1 MILVLGTAEDRHAAA
16 IYNKIVAR
24 GNRVAYFDARLY
36 PKDMTITFDGA
47 LPMSGTIRYRDGQAP
62 IDLSTVNCIYCRQ
75 WDDLLSGMAAGV
87 KEGLQDEVELREAE
101 ASLGSLFRGL
111 ECHWVNP
118 IDSLKNSRY
127 RIHQLQKIRT
137 QGIRVP
143 EIIVSNDFRRVQAF
157 FSMTEEKLLYRPSG
171 WNNSSW
177 NIGQIDDI
185 GRHISDLPGTPVE
198 YQENIPGDEV
208 RAYVIGDSVFAGVV
222 EAAES
227 DFTGTLGGDYVRP
240 VELPQEAKRTCIRA
254 AATLDLVF
262 CSVDLR
268 ITPEGEFVVVDVDAN
283 PMFMHFEQT
292 TRLPISDRLVELL
305 IASDV
310 DAYDSRMTMNA
321 A

>member
-24 GNRVAYFDARLY
+24 GRRVAYFDARLY
-36 PKDMTITFDGA
+36 PKDMTLTFDGA
-47 LPMSGTIRYRDGQAP
+47 LPMSGTIRYRDGQSA
-62 IDLSTVNCIYCRQ
+62 IDLSSVNCIYCRH
-75 WDDLLSGMAAGV
+75 WDDILAETNSSGGF
-87 KEGLQDEVELREAE
+87 QDEVERRETE

-111 ECHWVNP
+111 ECYWVNP
-118 IDSLKNSRY
+118 IDSLNNARY
-127 RIHQLQKIRT
+127 RIRQLQKIRT

-177 NIGQIDDI
+177 NLGQIDDI
-185 GRHISDLPGTPVE
+185 GRQISDLPGTPVE

-222 EAAES
+222 ETDES
-227 DFTGTLGGDYVRP
+227 DYTGGLGGDHVRP
-240 VELPQEAKRTCIRA
+240 IELPQEAKRVCIRA
-254 AATLDLVF
+254 AATLDLLF

-268 ITPEGEFVVVDVDAN
+268 ITPEGDFAVVDVDAN
-283 PMFMHFEQT
+283 PLFLHFEQA

-310 DAYDSRMTMNA
+310 DAYDSRMAINA
-321 A
+321 

>member
-24 GNRVAYFDARLY
+24 GNRVAYFDSRLY
-36 PKDMTITFDGA
+36 PKDMTVTFDSA
-47 LPMSGTIRYRDGQAP
+47 LPMSGTIRYRDGQSA
-62 IDLSTVNCIYCRQ
+62 IDLSTVNCIFCRH
-75 WDDLLSGMAAGV
+75 WDDLLVGGISGT
-87 KEGLQDEVELREAE
+87 QDEVEMRETE
-101 ASLGSLFRGL
+101 SSLGSLFRGL
-111 ECHWVNP
+111 ECFWVNP
-118 IDSLKNSRY
+118 IESLNNSRY

-171 WNNSSW
+171 WNHTSW

-222 EAAES
+222 ESTDS
-227 DFTGTLGGDYVRP
+227 DYAGGLSGDHLRAI
-240 VELPQEAKRTCIRA
+240 ELPQEAKRVCIRA
-254 AATLDLVF
+254 AATLDLLF
-262 CSVDLR
+262 CSVDMR
-268 ITPEGEFVVVDVDAN
+268 ITPEGEFAVVDVDAN
-283 PMFMHFEQT
+283 PMFMHFEQS

-310 DAYDSRMTMNA
+310 DAYNSRMAINA
-321 A
+321 

>member
-1 MILVLGTAEDRHAAA
+1 MA
-16 IYNKIVAR
+16 
-24 GNRVAYFDARLY
+24 
-36 PKDMTITFDGA
+36 
-47 LPMSGTIRYRDGQAP
+47 GTIRFRDGQAA
-62 IDLSTVNCIYCRQ
+62 IDLGSVNCIYCRH
-75 WDDLLSGMAAGV
+75 WDDLISGIASDN
-87 KEGLQDEVELREAE
+87 QDEVELRETE

-111 ECHWVNP
+111 ECQWVNS
-118 IDSLKNSRY
+118 IESLNNARY
-127 RIHQLQKIRT
+127 RIHQLQKIRA

-171 WNNSSW
+171 WNNSNW
-177 NIGQIDDI
+177 NVGQIDDI

-222 EAAES
+222 ESAEA
-227 DFTGTLGGDYVRP
+227 DFTGTMGGHYIRP
-240 VELPQEAKRTCIRA
+240 VELPQEAKRTCLTA
-254 AATLDLVF
+254 AVTLGLVF
-262 CSVDLR
+262 CSVEMR

-310 DAYDSRMTMNA
+310 DAYDSHMTMHA

>member
-24 GNRVAYFDARLY
+24 GTRVAYFDARLY
-36 PKDMTITFDGA
+36 PRDMTVTFDGA
-47 LPMSGTIRYRDGQAP
+47 LPMSGTIRYRDGRAA
-62 IDLSTVNCIYCRQ
+62 IDLSAVNCIYCRH
-75 WDDLLSGMAAGV
+75 WDDLIHAVDGS
-87 KEGLQDEVELREAE
+87 QDEVELRETE

-111 ECHWVNP
+111 ECNWINP
-118 IDSLKNSRY
+118 IDALKNSRY

-157 FSMTEEKLLYRPSG
+157 FSMTEEQLLYRPSG

-177 NIGQIDDI
+177 NLGQIDDI

-198 YQENIPGDEV
+198 YQENIQGDEV

-222 EAAES
+222 ESEAS

-240 VELPQEAKRTCIRA
+240 VELPQEAKRTCLRA
-254 AATLDLVF
+254 AAALELVF
-262 CSVDLR
+262 CAIDMR
-268 ITPEGEFVVVDVDAN
+268 ITPEGEFAVIDVEAN
-283 PMFMHFEQT
+283 PLFMHFEQT

-310 DAYDSRMTMNA
+310 AAFDARVAYNA

>member
-24 GNRVAYFDARLY
+24 GSRVAYFDARLY

-47 LPMSGTIRYRDGQAP
+47 TPMSGTIRYRDGQSA
-62 IDLSTVNCIYCRQ
+62 IDLSAVNCIYCRH
-75 WDDLLSGMAAGV
+75 WDDLLSGMASGV
-87 KEGLQDEVELREAE
+87 QDEVELRETE
-101 ASLGSLFRGL
+101 SSLGSLFRGL

-118 IDSLKNSRY
+118 IDSLKNARY
-127 RIHQLQKIRT
+127 RIRQLQKIRAE
-137 QGIRVP
+137 GIRVP

-171 WNNSSW
+171 WNNSNW
-177 NIGQIDDI
+177 NLGQIEDI
-185 GRHISDLPGTPVE
+185 GRHLSDLPGTPVE
-198 YQENIPGDEV
+198 YQENITGDEV

-222 EAAES
+222 ESAEG

-254 AATLDLVF
+254 AEALDLAF
-262 CSVDLR
+262 CSVDMR
-268 ITPEGEFVVVDVDAN
+268 ITPEGEFVVIDVDAN

-310 DAYDSRMTMNA
+310 DAYDSHMTMNA

>member
-24 GNRVAYFDARLY
+24 GNRVAYFDSRLY
-36 PKDMTITFDGA
+36 PKDMTITFDSA
-47 LPMSGTIRYRDGQAP
+47 LPMSGTIRYRDGQSA
-62 IDLSTVNCIYCRQ
+62 IDLSAVNCIYCRH
-75 WDDLLSGMAAGV
+75 WDDLSSGGSMAGA
-87 KEGLQDEVELREAE
+87 QDAVELRETE
-101 ASLGSLFRGL
+101 SSLGSLFRGL
-111 ECHWVNP
+111 ECFWVNP
-118 IDSLKNSRY
+118 IEALNNSRY

-143 EIIVSNDFRRVQAF
+143 EVIVSNDFRRVQAF
-157 FSMTEEKLLYRPSG
+157 FSMTEEQLLYRPSG

-177 NIGQIDDI
+177 NVGQIDDI
-185 GRHISDLPGTPVE
+185 GRLISDLPGTPVE

-222 EAAES
+222 EPIDTEYA
-227 DFTGTLGGDYVRP
+227 TNLGGDHIRAI
-240 VELPQEAKRTCIRA
+240 ELPAEAKRVCIRA
-254 AATLDLVF
+254 AATLDLLF
-262 CSVDLR
+262 CSVDMR
-268 ITPEGEFVVVDVDAN
+268 ITPEGEFAVVDVDAN

-310 DAYDSRMTMNA
+310 DAYNSRMAINA
-321 A
+321 

>member
-1 MILVLGTAEDRHAAA
+1 MILVLGTAEDRHAAV

-24 GNRVAYFDARLY
+24 GTRVAYFDTRLY

-47 LPMSGTIRYRDGQAP
+47 LPMSGTIRYRDGQSA

-75 WDDLLSGMAAGV
+75 WDDLVSGMATGI
-87 KEGLQDEVELREAE
+87 QDEVELRETE

-111 ECHWVNP
+111 ECSWVNP
-118 IDSLKNSRY
+118 ISSLNNSRY
-127 RIHQLQKIRT
+127 RIHQLQKIRS

-171 WNNSSW
+171 WADSNW
-177 NIGQIDDI
+177 NLGQIDDI
-185 GRHISDLPGTPVE
+185 GRLISDLPGTPVE
-198 YQENIPGDEV
+198 YQENIPGDQV
-208 RAYVIGDSVFAGVV
+208 RAFVIGDSVFAGVV
-222 EAAES
+222 ETVES
-227 DFTGTLGGDYVRP
+227 DFTGTMGGDYVRP

-254 AATLDLVF
+254 AATLDLIF

-268 ITPEGEFVVVDVDAN
+268 ITPEGEFAVIDVDAN

-305 IASDV
+305 IATDV
-310 DAYDSRMTMNA
+310 DAYDSRATMYA

>member
-24 GNRVAYFDARLY
+24 GKRVAYFDSRLY
-36 PKDMTITFDGA
+36 PKDMTLTFDSA
-47 LPMSGTIRYRDGQAP
+47 LPMSGTIRYRDGQSA

-75 WDDLLSGMAAGV
+75 WDDLLAGGSMSDV
-87 KEGLQDEVELREAE
+87 QDAVELRETE
-101 ASLGSLFRGL
+101 SSLGSLFRGL
-111 ECHWVNP
+111 DCFWVNS
-118 IDSLKNSRY
+118 IEALNNSRY

-137 QGIRVP
+137 QGVRVP

-171 WNNSSW
+171 WNHSSW
-177 NIGQIDDI
+177 NLAQIDDI

-222 EAAES
+222 ESVES
-227 DFTGTLGGDYVRP
+227 EYAPGIGGDHIRAI
-240 VELPQEAKRTCIRA
+240 ELPAEAKRVCIRA
-254 AATLDLVF
+254 AATLDLLF
-262 CSVDLR
+262 CSIDMR
-268 ITPEGEFVVVDVDAN
+268 ITPEGDFAVVDVDAN
-283 PMFMHFEQT
+283 PMFLHFEQS

-305 IASDV
+305 IAADV
-310 DAYDSRMTMNA
+310 DAYQSYMAVNA
-321 A
+321 